1 MTLTS
6 SERIPLEQLFAVA
19 TGKRALTVGIP
30 AAEGPARRFPLTPEG
45 AAMLV
50 ARDIDVRIE
59 KGAGAAIHYTDTR
72 YLQAGANI
80 VSRAEAF
87 ACDIVICL
95 SPLNPDDAR
104 RLRRGALLLTVLDAL
119 MASPAVT
126 LLLERRVVTLALD
139 LIADNDGHAP
149 FADVLNEIDGRAAMA
164 VSSALLADAE
174 AGKGILLGGVAGII
188 PCEVTVIGAGIGGM
202 SAARSAM
209 GMGALVRM
217 FDSDVYRL
225 RRAAERLGPGVV
237 TSSMHP
243 RVLVS
248 ALRTADVVVASQT
261 NPPHAFDSD
270 VVEGMKEGVI
280 TICLD
285 SYGMPSATP
294 MFPSMPVADL
304 AAARRRI
311 RQGADAADTP
321 RVCYVNAAGTVP
333 RTVAM
338 ALSNTLSAMFSDIVG
353 CGGSTSNTLKINAGM
368 RRAVCT
374 FLGKPVN
381 VIVARA
387 LGMRPVDINLLLQF
401 S

>member
-72 YLQAGANI
+72 YLRAGACI

-95 SPLNPDDAR
+95 SPLNPEDAR

-126 LLLERRVVTLALD
+126 LLLERQVVTVALD
-139 LIADNDGHAP
+139 LIADGDGHAP
-149 FADVLNEIDGRAAMA
+149 FADILNEIDGRAAMA

-225 RRAAERLGPGVV
+225 RRAAERLGSGVV

-243 RVLVS
+243 RALVS

-285 SYGMPSATP
+285 GYGMPSATP

-311 RQGADAADTP
+311 RHGDEADSP

-338 ALSNTLSAMFSDIVG
+338 ALGNTLNGMFSDIVG

-374 FLGKPVN
+374 FHGKPVN
-381 VIVARA
+381 VVVARA